1 MKVRAKTRLEMFVAT
16 ATCWTLVQ
24 LIARSPPSLSPACAQ
39 HASLNILPSS
49 RPAFSTPTV
58 DVRFCICAT
67 SHLLRG
73 SSAWWWFRSVLLRG
87 IFRGCPIVFLS
98 FVYVVCRALFQ
109 LRRGCACPA
118 EPAHSFSCRGDGALW
133 RLHRV
138 LGARCQPGC
147 SAKRPA
153 SWAVATACTGL
164 PAAATAVSAAAA
176 AISPATASGAAGFA
190 GDLASACASLPSG
203 CIRAC
208 PRPVSVFW
216 AVLGV
221 GSAS

>member
-1 MKVRAKTRLEMFVAT
+1 MFIAT

-49 RPAFSTPTV
+49 RPTFSTPTV
-58 DVRFCICAT
+58 DGRFCICAT
-67 SHLLRG
+67 SRLLRG

-98 FVYVVCRALFQ
+98 FVYLVCRALFR

-118 EPAHSFSCRGDGALW
+118 EPARSFSCRGDDGALW

-138 LGARCQPGC
+138 LEARCQPGC
-147 SAKRPA
+147 STDRPA
-153 SWAVATACTGL
+153 SWAVAAASTGL
-164 PAAATAVSAAAA
+164 PAAATAVSA
-176 AISPATASGAAGFA
+176 
-190 GDLASACASLPSG
+190 DLASACASLPSG

-208 PRPVSVFW
+208 PRPISVFW